1 MNVQIES
8 VEIFS
13 LVFCFVLSGFF
24 SGAEAVLMSIGIDRA
39 RQLIEAG
46 GAKGRALAFM
56 IDKPNELLT
65 TILIGNNIVNIWA
78 AALSTV
84 IATRMFA
91 SEAVG
96 IATGVVTL
104 IILIFGEVLP
114 KAFARSNAEKLSV
127 FVIRSLQ
134 MFYYI
139 LFPIVKG
146 LVALIR
152 MVLGDNGELSGR
164 IVTKNDL
171 EYMINRAGEEKTIDS
186 KQIDLLTSIMEFPK
200 IKVKDIMVPRSRVQY
215 LQYGWSY
222 HEIMTAVKAD
232 VHSRYPVCDGE
243 LENMKGFLHVKDVA
257 FLTDDQK
264 ANFRLDDY
272 LKAPFFVYEHMK
284 IQAVFD
290 HMNRKKVHLAL
301 VKDENGLIVGIITLE
316 DIVEEILGEIQ
327 DEHDDEEWEGEDEF
341 DQSELIEGIVVEGTI
356 SLRDL
361 YNDYDIKIPLNDNYS
376 TLAGFIL
383 DMLGNNFPENG
394 QIIVWEGLSFELA
407 KVDEFE
413 IREIRIKDV
422 DGEKHFYSKKE
433 LESNQ
438 ENGGNGNGQAQRL
451 SSLTARINH
460 ND

>member
-1 MNVQIES
+1 MNVQIDTL
-8 VEIFS
+8 EIVA
-13 LVFCFVLSGFF
+13 LVFCFLLSGYF
-24 SGAEAVLMSIGIDRA
+24 SGSEAVLMSINIDRA

-46 GAKGRALAFM
+46 GSKGRALAFM
-56 IDKPNELLT
+56 IGRPNELLT

-78 AALSTV
+78 AAVSTV
-84 IATRMFA
+84 IAARMFE

-114 KAFARSNAEKLSV
+114 KAFARNNAEKLSV

-134 MFYYI
+134 MFYYL
-139 LFPIVKG
+139 LFPIVKA
-146 LVALIR
+146 LVGLIR
-152 MVLGDNGELSGR
+152 MVLGDNSELSGR

-200 IKVKDIMVPRSRVQY
+200 IKVKDIMVPRNKVQY
-215 LQYGWSY
+215 IQYAWSY
-222 HEIMTAVKAD
+222 HGIMTAVKAD

-257 FLTDDQK
+257 FLSDDEK
-264 ANFRLDDY
+264 KHFNLDNY

-327 DEHDDEEWEGEDEF
+327 DEHDDEEWEGEEEF
-341 DQSELIEGIVVEGTI
+341 DQAALIEGIVVEGSI

-361 YNDYDIKIPLNDNYS
+361 YNDYEIKISLNDNYS
-376 TLAGFIL
+376 TLAGFVL

-394 QIIVWEGLSFELA
+394 QIIVWQGLSFELT

-438 ENGGNGNGQAQRL
+438 DGGSNNGQAQRATA
-451 SSLTARINH
+451 LTARINH